1 MSYTGVAA
9 PPGAS
14 DRQSTGTPI
23 PDPNDRLTRP
33 FWQAAS
39 KGQLVIQQCQSCR
52 TFHHPPVALC
62 PNCLSDRLEFAQV
75 NGKGRVYSWA
85 IIRDQ
90 RIAAF
95 DSRIPYVVASVELDD
110 APGITLPSNMP
121 GSPLDALRHGMPVEV
136 VFEKIAEGVSIP
148 QFRSIEKESK

>member
-9 PPGAS
+9 PPDAGNQ
-14 DRQSTGTPI
+14 QSTGTPI
-23 PDPNDRLTRP
+23 PDLNDRQTRP
-33 FWQAAS
+33 FWQAAN
-39 KGQLVIQQCQSCR
+39 KGELVIQQCQSCR

-62 PNCLSDRLEFAQV
+62 ADCLSDRLEFTRV
-75 NGKGRVYSWA
+75 SGKGRVYSWA

-95 DSRIPYVVASVELDD
+95 DSKIPYIVASVELDD

-121 GSPLDALRHGMPVEV
+121 GTSFDAMRHGMPVEV
-136 VFEKIAEGVSIP
+136 VFEKIADGVSIP
-148 QFRSIEKESK
+148 QFRSIDKKES